1 MIVTVISVII
11 VNLKNIGQNNL
22 TILSLLK
29 ELFVSKKN
37 LS

>member
-29 ELFVSKKN
+29 KLFVSKKN